1 MSRFTRVVATAA
13 ACGRRFCADQKGAT
27 AIEYGLL
34 VGGIGFVLCV
44 TLFALGTS
52 IKEVLY
58 DKIAA
63 ALAGM

>member
-1 MSRFTRVVATAA
+1 MTEFRRVVAQTV
-13 ACGRRFCADQKGAT
+13 ACRRQFVADET
-27 AIEYGLL
+27 
-34 VGGIGFVLCV
+34 
-44 TLFALGTS
+44 GTN